1 MKHSDEQFTIEEVER
16 LCQLYIDCQ
25 LSVREEME
33 LEYVLLCYN
42 FQSPLINE
50 TKNVMEVSRTIK
62 FAKARRTNISNWVWA
77 MRVAACVA
85 IILGTITLYSHFNSN
100 RNSDNNYCIVYVSGK
115 KASDEDAQRIAEA
128 DVAKM
133 QQFMQ
138 TINEKKSQE
147 EAKVEQFMNHINQSR

>member
-16 LCQLYIDCQ
+16 LCQLYFDCQ

-33 LEYVLLCYN
+33 LEYVLLCST
-42 FQSPLINE
+42 FKSPIINE
-50 TKNVMEVSRTIK
+50 TKNVMEVSQIIK

-77 MRVAACVA
+77 LRAAACVA
-85 IILGTITLYSHFNSN
+85 IILGTITIYSHFNSN
-100 RNSDNNYCIVYVSGK
+100 RSTDNNYCIVYVSGK
-115 KASDEDAQRIAEA
+115 KASDEDAHKIAEA

-133 QQFMQ
+133 QQFMH
-138 TINEKKSQE
+138 IVNEKKIQE